1 MEYTFEQLATKRRQ
15 LAVEYKAKMQEL
27 AEIKKKKAIEIIKL
41 LDEHKTVSKA
51 ELYYQATDDGQKEIE
66 ITLYCKGLLE
76 LMRSIKTECD
86 IKNSEA
92 YSQY

>member
-15 LAVEYKAKMQEL
+15 LAVEYKTKMQEL